1 MRRWVVIVLVAL
13 MLPSLPVSA
22 DQEPFNFYIDEEIV
36 AHPGE
41 TVQLR
46 IAWQNIVG
54 TARHFSV
61 SLNSTG
67 DNLTVS
73 DLPSDWTRVAS
84 GRLGEMLIN
93 ITVAPNSNFETQSF
107 SLDFLCQEVE
117 NWSLSH
123 NVDVLISKWSNI
135 RFGSNDGSEFYV
147 LQNVRTGFAVNVS
160 NQANYNDTV
169 KLRFNTQTNWEYG
182 FDDDLNN
189 DGELVIDLQ
198 SGAYEFINFY
208 IQTPP
213 ILNGG
218 PLAGTGPQFSL
229 EAVSN
234 LDRRVSSWNF
244 SLRMETYHNMTID
257 VVEDNLT
264 IEPGDNERLEV
275 VVRNNGNT
283 ATYLDAGL
291 LYGDFREDRFEIDN
305 WTVAIFNAFEFQPLE
320 PNESRTIEIGFNA
333 PNINLGSVDLELD
346 IMPQSFPQRATSVQ
360 ISSSIDWKRN
370 GSLSKIGD
378 SCTEVEWN
386 KTCQQFI
393 QIENT
398 GNFFQ
403 DYLLE
408 IRDSSGM
415 YFEITQETIG
425 LSKGQNSIEIPLN
438 ITPIE
443 NAEAFT
449 AGSAELVLRLSDG
462 TLVDSLD
469 ISSKT
474 APRVFWIW
482 EDSATSVSNGRLEM
496 AITMRN
502 DGNTA
507 DGLVVR
513 MTSSYFTEMSFI
525 PPNNAIVED
534 GSNNIRSFEIVN
546 IDKGANF
553 TFRAWAKIPDD
564 QNSADDFYITITAH
578 SRLADDKPF
587 TFTANTSFDAAISSN
602 DNQEGIVD
610 SIGDIVST
618 IFAVI
623 WAWKWIAIATI
634 ASGLMI
640 NKSIR
645 DRRARLADMEL
656 MNSQQNVEQRPD
668 DWMAEFATKK
678 QPTPEIAQ
686 SPQIPSEVFTGM
698 FQAVGGGQ
706 KPVAEPVDSRLVGAA
721 STVLDHHD
729 TVATKSKLDDLV
741 ENLAA
746 GNVSTPHTANVA
758 LPDDIIPVTERTVP
772 KSKADVTVPTMLD
785 LDDLDL

>member
-1 MRRWVVIVLVAL
+1 MRRWVVVVLVAL

-22 DQEPFNFYIDEEIV
+22 DQDPFNFYIDDEIV

-93 ITVAPNSNFETQSF
+93 ITVSPDSIFETQSF
-107 SLDFLCQEVE
+107 SLDFLCQEVG
-117 NWSLSH
+117 NWSLTH
-123 NVDVLISKWSNI
+123 NVDVLISKWSDI

-147 LQNVRTGFAVNVS
+147 LQDVRTGFAVNVS
-160 NQANYNDTV
+160 NQADYDDTV

-198 SGAYEFINFY
+198 SGDYEFINFY

-213 ILNGG
+213 IVDGG

-244 SLRMETYHNMTID
+244 SLRMETFHNMTVD

-275 VVRNNGNT
+275 IVRNNGNT

-291 LYGDFREDRFEIDN
+291 LYGDSREDRFEIDN

-378 SCTEVEWN
+378 SCAEVEWN
-386 KTCQQFI
+386 QTCQQLI

-408 IRDSSGM
+408 IRDSDGM
-415 YFEITQETIG
+415 YFDITQETIG

-449 AGSAELVLRLSDG
+449 AGSAELVLRLADG

-534 GSNNIRSFEIVN
+534 GSKNIRSFEIVN

-553 TFRAWAKIPDD
+553 TFRAWAKIPDN
-564 QNSADDFYITITAH
+564 QNSADDFYIDITAH

-587 TFTANTSFDAAISSN
+587 RFTANTSFDAAISSN

-645 DRRARLADMEL
+645 DRKARLADMEL
-656 MNSQQNVEQRPD
+656 MNSQQNVEQKPD

-772 KSKADVTVPTMLD
+772 KSKADVSVPTMLD

>member
-1 MRRWVVIVLVAL
+1 MRRWVVVVLAAL
-13 MLPSLPVSA
+13 MLPVLPVSA
-22 DQEPFNFYIDEEIV
+22 DQDPFNFYIEDEIV

-61 SLNSTG
+61 SVNSS
-67 DNLTVS
+67 DSNLTVS
-73 DLPSDWTRVAS
+73 DLPTDWTRVAS
-84 GRLGEMLIN
+84 GRLGEMMIN
-93 ITVAPNSNFETQSF
+93 VTVAPNSNFETQSF
-107 SLDFLCQEVE
+107 SLDFLCQEVT
-117 NWSLSH
+117 NWSYTH
-123 NVDVLISKWSNI
+123 NVDVLISKWSDI

-147 LQNVRTGFAVNVS
+147 LQDVRTGFAVNVS
-160 NQANYNDTV
+160 NNADYDDTV

-198 SGAYEFINFY
+198 SGEFEFINFY
-208 IQTPP
+208 IKTPP
-213 ILNGG
+213 IVDGA

-229 EAVSN
+229 EAVSD
-234 LDRRVSSWNF
+234 LDRRISSWNF
-244 SLRMETYHNMTID
+244 SLNMETYHNMTID
-257 VVEDNLT
+257 NVEENLS
-264 IEPGDNERLEV
+264 IEPGDNDRLEV
-275 VVRNNGNT
+275 VIRNNGNI

-291 LYGDFREDRFEIDN
+291 IYGNSREDRFEIEN

-320 PNESRTIEIGFNA
+320 PNESRVIEIGFDA
-333 PNINLGSVDLELD
+333 PNKNLGTVGLELD
-346 IMPQSFPQRATSVQ
+346 IMPQSFPQRASSVK
-360 ISSSIDWKRN
+360 ISSAIDWQKN
-370 GSLSKIGD
+370 GSLSKVGN
-378 SCTEVEWN
+378 SCSEVEWN
-386 KTCQQFI
+386 QTCQQFI

-403 DYLLE
+403 HYLLE

-415 YFEITQETIG
+415 NFEIRQEQVG
-425 LSKGQNSIEIPLN
+425 LSRGQSSIEIPMN
-438 ITPIE
+438 ITPFE
-443 NAEAFT
+443 NAEAFST
-449 AGSAELVLRLSDG
+449 GTAELVLTLPDG
-462 TLVDSLD
+462 QIIDSIE
-469 ISSKT
+469 ISSRT

-513 MTSSYFTEMSFI
+513 MTSSYFTDMSFI

-534 GSNNIRSFEIVN
+534 GSKNIRSFEIVN

-553 TFRAWAKIPDD
+553 TFRAWAKIPDN
-564 QNSADDFYITITAH
+564 QNSADDFYVYITAH
-578 SRLADDKPF
+578 SRLAEENPF
-587 TFTANTSFDAAISSN
+587 RFTANTSFDAAASNN
-602 DNQEGIVD
+602 DNQESIVD
-610 SIGDIVST
+610 SISDIAST
-618 IFAVI
+618 IFAIV

-645 DRRARLADMEL
+645 DRRARLSDMEL
-656 MNSQQNVEQRPD
+656 MNSTQTVEQKPD

-706 KPVAEPVDSRLVGAA
+706 KPVTEPVDSRLVGAA

-772 KSKADVTVPTMLD
+772 KTKPEVSVPTMLD